1 MDVVGQIRRNKRT
14 REGVWGRERARHCRG
29 FEAGGFF
36 LEGVCVCVGVHF
48 GGHFQCFVSFF
59 FGIDFLIGFEP
70 LLGWSWALLG
80 RSWGGLGG
88 VLERSRLKATKS

>member
-1 MDVVGQIRRNKRT
+1 MRS
-14 REGVWGRERARHCRG
+14 RA
-29 FEAGGFF
+29 FWE
-36 LEGVCVCVGVHF
+36 HF
-48 GGHFQCFVSFF
+48 GCFVSFV

-88 VLERSRLKATKS
+88 SWGGFWRLQAVSSKQYIVRIK